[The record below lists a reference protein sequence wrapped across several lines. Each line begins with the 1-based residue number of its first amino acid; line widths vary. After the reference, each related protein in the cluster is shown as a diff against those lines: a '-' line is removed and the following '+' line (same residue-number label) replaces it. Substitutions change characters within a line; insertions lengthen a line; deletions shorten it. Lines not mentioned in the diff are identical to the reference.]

1 MARKVVFAPKR
12 KVFAEIVN
20 KTKEELYAFERLKN
34 SPLRTSDKYKD
45 SLDATSPSQ
54 PDKKRS

>member
-1 MARKVVFAPKR
+1 MAHKVVFTPKR
-12 KVFAEIVN
+12 KSLVEIVN

-45 SLDATSPSQ
+45 SLDAPSPSQ
-54 PDKKRS
+54 PNKKRT